1 VQPDKQAV
9 VPAITHVDGTGRVQ
23 TVSRDTSPLYW
34 SLIKEFEKLTGVGL
48 VLNTSFNVMGE
59 PIVCRPE
66 EAIECFLNTGID
78 RLIMGSYV
86 VEKKAD
92 QGWCGGK

>member
-1 VQPDKQAV
+1 
-9 VPAITHVDGTGRVQ
+9 VDGTGRVQ
-23 TVSRDTSPLYW
+23 TVSRRANLRYW
-34 SLIKEFEKLTGVGL
+34 SLIREFERLTGVGL

-78 RLIMGSYV
+78 HLIIGSFH
-86 VEKKAD
+86 VEKLP
-92 QGWCGGK
+92 